1 MCPWS
6 DLVGEYCKTS
16 RVALTNTLRVM
27 GIPKT
32 GQKICISTRTSG
44 GRQPHAI
51 RLFVTRFWRFISL
64 CLRFSFLYHRGY
76 LRSHRALFALMLGL
90 ALLLFSQSLCGAC
103 RISGMGRVDQLYP
116 RFVDCSVTVD
126 VGLPTHFRDVY
137 QLACWFFNCIPGD
150 S

>member
-27 GIPKT
+27 GVPKT

-44 GRQPHAI
+44 RRQPYAL

-64 CLRFSFLYHRGY
+64 CLRFPCLYDRGY
-76 LRSHRALFALMLGL
+76 LRSHRALFALMVGL
-90 ALLLFSQSLCGAC
+90 ALLLFSQSLLRRLSHFGNGKSGSIVSSVC
-103 RISGMGRVDQLYP
+103 RLQRQRRSWSSNTL
-116 RFVDCSVTVD
+116 
-126 VGLPTHFRDVY
+126 H
-137 QLACWFFNCIPGD
+137 
-150 S
+150 